1 MQLTKH
7 TDLALRVL
15 MYLAVNP
22 GALAKIKDISTVY
35 KVSQNHLV
43 KVVHKLVL
51 LGYVHST
58 RGRGGGVILAKN
70 PKAISVG
77 EIVKKMENSIEI
89 IDCKKENCP
98 LMSNCLLKRALNVA
112 TNDFL
117 SSLDKQT
124 IHDLVKNL
132 KSSSIAINTEEQ
144 ISPIIYKERENEI
157 FI

>member
-15 MYLAVNP
+15 MFLAVNP
-22 GALAKIKDISTVY
+22 DDLAKIKDIAAVY

-43 KVVHKLVL
+43 KVTHKLVL

-58 RGRGGGVILAKN
+58 RGRGGGVVLAKN
-70 PKAISVG
+70 AKDISIG

-89 IDCKKENCP
+89 IDCSKENCP

-112 TNDFL
+112 TNEFL
-117 SSLDKQT
+117 DSLNKQT

-132 KSSSIAINTEEQ
+132 ATSPIAINNVKHEL
-144 ISPIIYKERENEI
+144 PIVYKENTNDV

>member
-22 GALAKIKDISTVY
+22 DDLAKIKDIATAY

-51 LGYVHST
+51 IGYVHST
-58 RGRGGGVILAKN
+58 RGRGGGVILAK
-70 PKAISVG
+70 KAKDIRVG
-77 EIVKKMENSIEI
+77 EIVKEMENSIEI
-89 IDCKKENCP
+89 IDCSKENCP
-98 LMSNCLLKRALNVA
+98 LRSSCLLKKALNVA
-112 TNDFL
+112 TDEFL
-117 SSLDKQT
+117 DSLNQQT

-132 KSSSIAINTEEQ
+132 ATSPIAINNIKHEL
-144 ISPIIYKERENEI
+144 PIVYKENTNDV